1 MDGGFGGDGR
11 QRNVLGGTL
20 ALCSEDP
27 VTGFYRTGCCET
39 GPQDHGVH
47 TVCAVM
53 TDEFLKFSQ
62 SRGNDLSTPRPEFGF
77 AGLRPGD
84 RWCLCAARWLEAFQ
98 ADRAPD
104 VVLAATNIATLR
116 IVPLEALKSKAID
129 LN

>member
-27 VTGFYRTGCCET
+27 LTGFYRTGCCET

-77 AGLRPGD
+77 AGLRAGD

>member
-77 AGLRPGD
+77 AGLRAGD

-116 IVPLEALKSKAID
+116 IVPLEVLKSKAID

>member
-77 AGLRPGD
+77 AGLRAGD
-84 RWCLCAARWLEAFQ
+84 RWCLCAARWLEAYQ
-98 ADRAPD
+98 ADKAPV

>member
-77 AGLRPGD
+77 AGLRAGD